1 MSKCYQLICRDVALY
16 YMIQEAAR
24 QLSTGEST
32 HDRGA
37 AIYPHT
43 RPSTSLKRPCS
54 VSVSVSLVWSFGT
67 INKPRMNVFDCRRQ
81 FKGICHRCH
90 QMCRPLFI
98 FHSLCVTSAHE
109 VYPYRLMAKNLHIGM
124 GWKWRT
130 QSNTRLP
137 TAWTYSN
144 QFEFWAP
151 QLNVI

>member
-1 MSKCYQLICRDVALY
+1 MWRCTTWYRKPHGNYRLANLPTTGGQR
-16 YMIQEAAR
+16 
-24 QLSTGEST
+24 ST
-32 HDRGA
+32 
-37 AIYPHT
+37 PHT

-90 QMCRPLFI
+90 QMRRPLFI

-109 VYPYRLMAKNLHIGM
+109 VYPYRLRAKNRHIGM
-124 GWKWRT
+124 GWKWLT

-137 TAWTYSN
+137 TAWTYFN